1 MSPPSF
7 PSTTA
12 ADPMPSQPTRQRAGG
27 PRRLRLALAGLLLLG
42 ALLYSTWAF
51 EAFLTTGLSPF
62 RTYVSEL
69 AAENQPYG
77 TFFRT
82 ADLLAGLCVLAAAVG
97 ALVWLPRSGWATAGW
112 LGLALYGAATAVDSR
127 LPLSCAP
134 TADAACAAREAAGA
148 VPWTHSAHAVSSALA
163 MGGALLGMALL
174 TVAARR
180 GVGEWPALARTGP
193 ALVGLELA
201 ATAWTLASVAAIE
214 AGRGTWG
221 LGAGQRLQVLFIA
234 VWTVVL
240 AWSLAAAAS
249 ASPSSSATERR
260 G

>member
-1 MSPPSF
+1 MSPPSL

-12 ADPMPSQPTRQRAGG
+12 DAPMPSQPTRRQAGG
-27 PRRLRLALAGLLLLG
+27 PRRPRPALPGLLLLG
-42 ALLYSTWAF
+42 ALLYTTWAV
-51 EAFLTTGLSPF
+51 EAFLPTGLAPLQ
-62 RTYVSEL
+62 TYVSEL
-69 AAENQPYG
+69 AAEDQPYG

-82 ADLLAGLCVLAAAVG
+82 ADLLAGLLVLAASVG
-97 ALVWLPRSGWATAGW
+97 ALRGLPRRGWTTAGW
-112 LGLALYGAATAVDSR
+112 AGLALYGAATAADAR

-134 TADAACAAREAAGA
+134 TADAACAAREAAGT
-148 VPWTHSAHAVSSALA
+148 VPWTHSAHAFSSALA
-163 MGGALLGMALL
+163 IGGALLGMVLL

-180 GVGEWPALARTGP
+180 GAGTWPVLARTGP
-193 ALVGLELA
+193 ALVVLELA
-201 ATAWTLASVAAIE
+201 ATAWTLASVAAFE

-221 LGAGQRLQVLFIA
+221 LGVGQRLQVLFIA

-249 ASPSSSATERR
+249 STERR

>member
-1 MSPPSF
+1 MR
-7 PSTTA
+7 
-12 ADPMPSQPTRQRAGG
+12 SQPTRRRPGG
-27 PRRLRLALAGLLLLG
+27 PRRPRPALSGLLLLG
-42 ALLYSTWAF
+42 ALLYTTWTA
-51 EAFLTTGLSPF
+51 EAFLPTGLSPLT
-62 RTYVSEL
+62 TYVSEL
-69 AAENQPYG
+69 AAEDQPYG

-82 ADLLAGLCVLAAAVG
+82 ADLLAGLLVLTAAVG
-97 ALVWLPRSGWATAGW
+97 ALVRPPRRGWTTAGW
-112 LGLALYGAATAVDSR
+112 AGLALYGAATAVDSR

-134 TADAACAAREAAGA
+134 TADAACAAREAAGT

-180 GVGEWPALARTGP
+180 GAGEWPALARTGP

-214 AGRGTWG
+214 AGRGAWA

-240 AWSLAAAAS
+240 AWSLAAAAHP
-249 ASPSSSATERR
+249 AERR